1 MNFTI
6 DELCYSEIAKKN
18 NFDNIPKL
26 PMTYNNLMRL
36 VVDILQPLRNYLKKP
51 VIVTSGYRCHDLNV
65 HKDVKGEWNSQHLIG
80 QAADIWVNG
89 YLPCQVADI
98 IKQLKL
104 PYDQMIIY
112 KDKLHVSLKEKNNRK
127 EIIKNA

>member
-6 DELCYSEIAKKN
+6 DELCDSEIARKN

-36 VVDILQPLRNYLKKP
+36 VVDILQPLRNYIKKP

-65 HKDVKGEWNSQHLIG
+65 HKDVNGVWNSQHLIG
-80 QAADIWVNG
+80 QAVDIWING

-112 KDKLHVSLKEKNNRK
+112 KDKLHVSLKETNNRK